1 MSDKQVSIAKK
12 TIENLFK
19 QKKIELNK
27 IVLFGS
33 YSRNEQDSN
42 SDLDLLIVSK
52 SFRNKSI
59 DARIDM
65 ALGLSK
71 KLVNNIDVPFDILYY
86 SDEEWENSNSLILG
100 EAKEK
105 GKMIYESIK

>member
-1 MSDKQVSIAKK
+1 MSDKQIINAKR
-12 TIENLFK
+12 TIKSLFN

-27 IVLFGS
+27 IILFGS
-33 YSRNEQDSN
+33 YARNEQDSD

-59 DARIDM
+59 DSRINM

-100 EAKEK
+100 EVKEN
-105 GKMIYESIK
+105 GKMIYEMK